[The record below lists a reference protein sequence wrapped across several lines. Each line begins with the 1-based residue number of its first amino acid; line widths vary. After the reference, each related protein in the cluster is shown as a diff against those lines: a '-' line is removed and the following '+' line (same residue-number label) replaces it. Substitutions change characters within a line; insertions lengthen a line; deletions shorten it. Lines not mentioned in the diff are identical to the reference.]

1 MILVARPINKF
12 PIFLLFIALFFY
24 SCDKTPLKEH
34 TINGET
40 MGTSYRVVINSLE
53 DKYNAIIGERGTKL
67 SGGEKQRLSIARAVY
82 KNPDILILDEA
93 TSSLDSESE
102 KQVQKAINNLIKD
115 RTVIIIAHRL
125 STIRNCDKIIVFD
138 NGEIIET
145 GSHDELIQLNNHYKK
160 LYDLQFEIEDE

>member
-1 MILVARPINKF
+1 MWKFNLNFKTTPPTTIPVTGNK
-12 PIFLLFIALFFY
+12 
-24 SCDKTPLKEH
+24 
-34 TINGET
+34 
-40 MGTSYRVVINSLE
+40 E

-67 SGGEKQRLSIARAVY
+67 SGGEKQRLSIARAIY
-82 KNPDILILDEA
+82 KNPNILILDEA

-102 KQVQKAINNLIKD
+102 KQVQKAINNLIED

-138 NGEIIET
+138 NGKIIET
-145 GSHDELIQLNNHYKK
+145 GNHEELIKLNNHYKK